1 MKIKSWIATFLLL
14 SFVVLFTPR
23 SLWHSCA
30 HDLVASSHQQ
40 KSEGFVFEKKIPACD
55 FCDYSLSL
63 ATEPLSFLGIHR
75 QISFYEKPVVITTT
89 SIQYFDNQEL
99 RRGPPAM

>member
-1 MKIKSWIATFLLL
+1 MKIKSWIATILLL
-14 SFVVLFTPR
+14 SFVVLITPR

-30 HDLVASSHQQ
+30 HDLVSFHQQ

-55 FCDYSLSL
+55 FCNYSLSL
-63 ATEPLSFLGIHR
+63 ATEPLSFIGFQR
-75 QISFYEKPVVITTT
+75 QISFYEKPVVITSI